1 MTVPCTIPQSLPPA
15 VRKHTYAHSS
25 EPRSYL
31 PNDCLGAGSGC
42 GPTTWISLFS
52 PPIVTSRRSLL
63 RLVCHRGAYRSI
75 ASRSVQF
82 PPHVRSVFAGGYGW
96 ALASAF
102 SGRTSLPLYRAFP
115 LLQSFCLSIPLVLS
129 GSALALSLRA
139 SALAL
144 ALRASSGGR
153 FI

>member
-1 MTVPCTIPQSLPPA
+1 MYHSAESSTGCPETHI
-15 VRKHTYAHSS
+15 AHSS

-42 GPTTWISLFS
+42 GPNDMDLAFL
-52 PPIVTSRRSLL
+52 PPIVTSCRSIL

-75 ASRSVQF
+75 VSRSVQF

-115 LLQSFCLSIPLVLS
+115 LLQSFCLRIPLVLS